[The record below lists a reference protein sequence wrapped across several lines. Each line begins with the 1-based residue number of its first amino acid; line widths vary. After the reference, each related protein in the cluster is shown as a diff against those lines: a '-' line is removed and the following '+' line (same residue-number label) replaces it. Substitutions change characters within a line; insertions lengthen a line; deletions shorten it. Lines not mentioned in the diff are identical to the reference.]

1 MNSSKP
7 DQTQTLLERY
17 RRLIN
22 ISRDLSSTLN
32 LDSLLYQI
40 VKAAADL
47 TDSHDA
53 SILLYDENQHEL
65 YFQASTHLDARAMRG
80 LIVPVEGSIAG
91 SIVTTR
97 QPTKV
102 MSAEDDPRHYDG
114 IGESVQYKT
123 ESLLGVPLITKDKVV
138 GVIEALNKREG
149 DFTDED
155 EQLLSALGSQAAVA
169 IENTRLFQQS
179 DLIAEVVHELRTPLS
194 SISTASHL
202 LMRPEIS
209 QEQRAKIAETIQ
221 RETTRLSDMA
231 TSFLDLARLESGR
244 SPFKMEEVDLVS
256 MLQEGGK
263 IMESRIQEQGLT
275 LLWDIEDDLPTFHGD
290 PDKMIQVILNLL
302 SNAIKYN
309 RPKGKIT
316 IGASASEEEISFYV
330 TDTGRGILPEHCES
344 LFQKF
349 YRVPGSDQVTEGTGL
364 GLSITHKIVDG
375 HGGRIEVDSEV
386 GKGTTFTVHI
396 PRHR

>member
-1 MNSSKP
+1 MNSSKQ
-7 DQTQTLLERY
+7 DQAQTLLERY
-17 RRLIN
+17 LRLIN
-22 ISRDLSSTLN
+22 ISRDLSSTLD

-53 SILLYDENQHEL
+53 SILLYDETHNEL
-65 YFQASTHLDARAMRG
+65 YFQASTHLDARAMHG
-80 LIVPVEGSIAG
+80 LVVPVEGSIAG
-91 SIVTTR
+91 TIVTSR
-97 QPTKV
+97 KPVKV
-102 MSAEDDPRHYDG
+102 MSAEDDPRHYEE
-114 IGESVQYKT
+114 IGESVHYKT

-138 GVIEALNKREG
+138 GVLEALNKQEG

-179 DLIAEVVHELRTPLS
+179 DLIAEMVHEFRTPLS

-202 LMRPEIS
+202 LTRPEVS
-209 QEQRAKIAETIQ
+209 QEQRAKMAETIQ
-221 RETTRLSDMA
+221 RETTRLSEMA

-244 SPFKMEEVDLVS
+244 SPFNMEEVDLVS
-256 MLQEGGK
+256 LLQDGAK
-263 IMESRIQEQGLT
+263 IMDSRIQEQGLT
-275 LLWDIEDDLPTFHGD
+275 LEWDLQDDLPTFHGD
-290 PDKMIQVILNLL
+290 SDKIIQVILNLL

-309 RPKGKIT
+309 RPQGRIT
-316 IGASASEEEISFYV
+316 IGASATEKEISFYV
-330 TDTGRGILPEHCES
+330 KDTGRGILPEHCES

-349 YRVPGSDQVTEGTGL
+349 FRVPDSDQVTEGTGL
-364 GLSITHKIVDG
+364 GLSITNKIING

-386 GKGTTFTVHI
+386 GKGTTFTIHI